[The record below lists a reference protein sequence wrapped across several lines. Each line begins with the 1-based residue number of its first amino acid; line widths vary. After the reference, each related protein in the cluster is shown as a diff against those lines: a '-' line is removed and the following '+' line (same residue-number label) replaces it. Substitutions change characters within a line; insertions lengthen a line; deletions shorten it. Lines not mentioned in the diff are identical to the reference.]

1 MSDRIDKL
9 LTDYYSGVVE
19 MEIAMR
25 KADLKFPVTR
35 DENIGGGKPVNKQS
49 RSLDDILIREDE
61 DTVLNELTAI
71 TRRYER
77 LKTLISTFTPEY
89 NQIASLRYNRRRGKH
104 TWVHISLLLHLDEKT
119 CRARLSELK
128 KAISDK
134 NNLF

>member
-1 MSDRIDKL
+1 MADRIDKL

-35 DENIGGGKPVNKQS
+35 DENIGGGKPINKKNNP
-49 RSLDDILIREDE
+49 LEDNIIREDE
-61 DTVLNELTAI
+61 DTVLNELQLI
-71 TRRYER
+71 QKRYER
-77 LKTLISTFTPEY
+77 LKTLIGTFTPEY
-89 NQIASLRYNRRRGKH
+89 NKIASLRYNRRRGKH
-104 TWVHISLLLHLDEKT
+104 TWLHISLLLHLDEKT
-119 CRARLSELK
+119 CRARLAELK